1 MHIGE
6 LIKKSEKPFY
16 SLEFFPPKEK
26 EKWGEF
32 YDVVEKLK
40 TINPLFVSVTCGAGG
55 SGQENTVEIASKIKN
70 SIGLEC
76 MAHCTCVRSDKV
88 KMDEYLNQLRSEN
101 ITNILA
107 LRGDKPKNADGIVD
121 ESLMSHDYKYAAD
134 LVRYV
139 RENHK
144 DFGVAVAAYPAPHP
158 ESVSFASDRKY
169 LIEKI
174 KTGADFAITQ
184 LFFDSR
190 EYIALVDELKKE
202 GIKDC
207 PIIPGILPIQSLAS
221 IRHTLSLCGANIP
234 GKFFIQLEKA
244 HEEGGSEKVREVG
257 LEYAKNQI
265 RIMLDNGAKGIH
277 LYTLNKA
284 DLCLELV
291 NMVH

>member
-1 MHIGE
+1 MHIVE

-26 EKWGEF
+26 EKWQEF
-32 YDVVEKLK
+32 YAVVKKLK
-40 TINPLFVSVTCGAGG
+40 AINPLFVSVTCGAGG
-55 SGQENTVEIASKIKN
+55 TGQENTVEIASEIKN
-70 SIGLEC
+70 TLGLEC

-88 KMDEYLNQLRSEN
+88 KMDEYLNQLRNAN
-101 ITNILA
+101 INNILA
-107 LRGDKPKNADGIVD
+107 LRGDKPKNADGEID

-158 ESVSFASDRKY
+158 EAISFAEDRKH

-190 EYIALVDELKKE
+190 EYLALVDELKKE
-202 GIKDC
+202 GIHDC

-221 IRHTLSLCGANIP
+221 IKHTLSLCGANIP
-234 GKFFIQLEKA
+234 GKYFLQLEKA
-244 HEEGGSEKVREVG
+244 HEEGGSEKVREIGLNYAVQQIKTM
-257 LEYAKNQI
+257 LEY
-265 RIMLDNGAKGIH
+265 GAKGIH

-284 DLCLELV
+284 DLCLELIDRLK
-291 NMVH
+291 